1 MDWKIKEIKAVIE
14 LKIDKFAD
22 LHQNTADLQI
32 PKHKRKALEGLLSR
46 VFLEKIKRVVLLFIC
61 SITEY
66 FIDAFPVLSCKTR
79 FLNE

>member
-32 PKHKRKALEGLLSR
+32 PKHKRKALEGFALQ
-46 VFLEKIKRVVLLFIC
+46 
-61 SITEY
+61 
-66 FIDAFPVLSCKTR
+66 
-79 FLNE
+79 